1 MSKRVAGPKS
11 TPSLLSDLPPELIER
26 VATYLPA
33 AELLAMSRTGV
44 VTRAACATSI
54 AELLRTGP
62 ALHLGGFAPTEQL
75 VLLSR
80 AELILERPIRGE
92 LALNDGIGPEL
103 QSIAQSG
110 RCRDARPSFV
120 QRLVQRFRTP
130 SWLAEHAELISALV
144 LARWAD
150 RADDGALAC
159 YSTQLAA
166 AWQSLRAAAT
176 GGDGLRIKML
186 TLRYDHASADALQ
199 WAYAEMAEMVTLST
213 LEGDDKNAEVF
224 SASSSAPCDRYR
236 QHAVEAGA
244 VEAVAAVLRAYSQME
259 SVQILGGVVLSHIC
273 GRRGAQ
279 DSRAQRVLRKQRAV
293 EAGAVETLV
302 AALRAYPQVQTVQ
315 IASCWALTHICAGE
329 DGAVET
335 RRRRAAEAG
344 ALEVVMAALRT
355 YPQVVEVQTPGL
367 SMLSHICYAAEIV
380 RQRAVETGALGAV
393 VAGMTAHPQLRA
405 RGECQRAGCHALM
418 SLCDGGTG
426 NAADDRRQQAVE
438 ADALEAVVAAMCT
451 HPEQEVQHEGCW
463 ALHAICW
470 VPDDEARRE
479 QHGGRMQRAA
489 EACALEAVAAAVLA
503 HEQLGYIGRPTL
515 AKICSGEDD
524 AAGLRTQRAAELLSA

>member
-11 TPSLLSDLPPELIER
+11 APSPLSDLPPELIER

-62 ALHLGGFAPTEQL
+62 ALHLGGFAPTQQL

-80 AELILERPIRGE
+80 AELILERPIRRE
-92 LALNDGIGPEL
+92 LALKDGIGPEL

-144 LARWAD
+144 LARWCD

-186 TLRYDHASADALQ
+186 ALRYDHASADALQ
-199 WAYAEMAEMVTLST
+199 WAYAEMVEMVTLST
-213 LEGDDKNAEVF
+213 
-224 SASSSAPCDRYR
+224 SAPCDRYR

-244 VEAVAAVLRAYSQME
+244 VEAVAAVLRAYPQME
-259 SVQILGGVVLSHIC
+259 SVQILGGEVLSHIC
-273 GRRGAQ
+273 AGTK
-279 DSRAQRVLRKQRAV
+279 DSRAQRVPRKQRAV

-302 AALRAYPQVQTVQ
+302 AALRAYPQAQSVQT
-315 IASCWALTHICAGE
+315 ASFQALAYICGG
-329 DGAVET
+329 DDDAVET
-335 RRRRAAEAG
+335 RRQRAAEAG
-344 ALEVVMAALRT
+344 ALEAVMAALRT
-355 YPQVVEVQTPGL
+355 YPQVVEVQSSGL
-367 SMLSHICYAAEIV
+367 WMLSHICYAAEIV
-380 RQRAVETGALGAV
+380 RQRAVEAGTLEAV

-405 RGECQRAGCHALM
+405 RVECPRAGCHALM

-438 ADALEAVVAAMCT
+438 AGALEAVVAAMST
-451 HPEQEVQHEGCW
+451 HPEELVQHEGCW
-463 ALHAICW
+463 ALHAICR

-489 EACALEAVAAAVLA
+489 EAGSLEAVATAVLA
-503 HEQLGYIGRPTL
+503 HEQLEYIGRSTL

-524 AAGLRTQRAAELLSA
+524 AAGLRRQRAAELL

>member
-11 TPSLLSDLPPELIER
+11 SPSPLSDLPLELIER

-33 AELLAMSRTGV
+33 TELLAMSRTGV

-92 LALNDGIGPEL
+92 LALKDGIGPEL

-186 TLRYDHASADALQ
+186 ILRYDHASADALQ

-244 VEAVAAVLRAYSQME
+244 VEAVAAVLRVYSQME

-273 GRRGAQ
+273 AGTK
-279 DSRAQRVLRKQRAV
+279 DSRAQRVPRKQRAV

-344 ALEVVMAALRT
+344 ALEAVMAALRT
-355 YPQVVEVQTPGL
+355 YPQVVEVQSPGL
-367 SMLSHICYAAEIV
+367 SMLSYVCCAAEIV
-380 RQRAVETGALGAV
+380 RQRAVEAGALEAV

-405 RGECQRAGCHALM
+405 DGECQRAGCHALM

-426 NAADDRRQQAVE
+426 NAADDRGQQAVE
-438 ADALEAVVAAMCT
+438 AGALEAVVAAMFT
-451 HPEQEVQHEGCW
+451 HPEKLVQHEGCL

-503 HEQLGYIGRPTL
+503 HEQEGYIARSAL

-524 AAGLRTQRAAELLSA
+524 AAGLRRQRAAELL

>member
-11 TPSLLSDLPPELIER
+11 TSSLLSDLPPELIER

-92 LALNDGIGPEL
+92 LALNDGIGLEL

-176 GGDGLRIKML
+176 GGDGLRIKIL
-186 TLRYDHASADALQ
+186 ALRYDHASADALQ

-273 GRRGAQ
+273 AGTK
-279 DSRAQRVLRKQRAV
+279 DSRAQRVPRKQRAV

-335 RRRRAAEAG
+335 RRQRAAEAG
-344 ALEVVMAALRT
+344 TLE
-355 YPQVVEVQTPGL
+355 
-367 SMLSHICYAAEIV
+367 
-380 RQRAVETGALGAV
+380 AV

-418 SLCDGGTG
+418 SLCDGGIG

-438 ADALEAVVAAMCT
+438 AGALEAVVAAMFT

-463 ALHAICW
+463 ALHAICR

-524 AAGLRTQRAAELLSA
+524 AAGLRRQRAAGLL